1 MSVGTSLG
9 APAVF
14 CDDSGRT
21 SPLQIP
27 FSRLAWFYSD
37 ASGRGRPTPGNWRK
51 AKRQMAH
58 TIKSAAVIG
67 SGTMGGGIAALLAG
81 CGIETLLLDIPPRD
95 SSPGDGA
102 STRNAIVAAN
112 LKALGRARPPQ
123 LYSPADLD
131 NIRIGNTE
139 DDFEKVAHADW
150 VIEAVVEK
158 LEVKRALFARLAD
171 VVSPEAII
179 SSNTSG
185 LPISSLVTG
194 LPADFSRRFLGTHF
208 FNPPRYLRLL
218 EIIPHAATDSAIT
231 DFMLRFGREIL
242 GKGTVLCKDK
252 PNFIGN
258 RFMSMS
264 GMQATNYAL
273 DHGYTVEEVDLL
285 TGPLIGRPKTA
296 TFNLNDLVGFDI
308 AVDVARNL
316 YPAIPEDPARELL
329 MHPGNAALS
338 YALLER
344 GWLGRKTGRGFYHMR
359 REGGRKEL
367 WALNL
372 QTLEYDPPSTPR
384 FESVDTYHKVK
395 PLGERIRLLIESSD
409 RGGRYLYHLHAFL
422 LAYASQRVPEITDS
436 IVNVDNAHKWG
447 FNHQLGPFEIW
458 DAIGVAESIVRF
470 EADGYPV
477 AAWVK
482 TMLAEGNATFYA
494 RDANGAITS
503 YYCPQRAG
511 YVPLQKDRREIT
523 VAGLGNAQVY
533 SNGHGSLYDLGDG
546 ALLWAFQTKH
556 NSITPGLVES
566 GWRALEL
573 LEHDQYKALVIGNDG
588 ERFSIGANLDPS
600 ALMDGLAGVEKALA
614 NLQELTQ
621 ALRYAPKPVVV
632 AAHNMALGG
641 GAEIVM
647 AGTAVVAH
655 AELYMGL
662 VEAGVGLVPAGG
674 GCKELLRRLVNP
686 LARNG
691 TEGVLAGL
699 QKAFETIATAK
710 VSGSAK
716 EAMAL
721 GFLTEHDKIVMNRAQ
736 LLGEAKALALALSEA
751 YEQRKPEPVY
761 AAGRDAYAA
770 LLLAVADYQE
780 AGYASEYDAFIARKL
795 ARILTGA
802 GLAEAQWVSQQYLL
816 DLEREAF
823 LDLVMQEKTQARILH
838 MLQTNKPLRN

>member
-1 MSVGTSLG
+1 
-9 APAVF
+9 
-14 CDDSGRT
+14 
-21 SPLQIP
+21 
-27 FSRLAWFYSD
+27 
-37 ASGRGRPTPGNWRK
+37 
-51 AKRQMAH
+51 MAYK
-58 TIKSAAVIG
+58 IKTAAVIG

-81 CGIETLLLDIPPRD
+81 CGIETLLLDIPPPD
-95 SSPGDGA
+95 SSPADGDSA
-102 STRNAIVAAN
+102 RNAIVAAN

-123 LYSPADLD
+123 LYSPSDLD
-131 NIRIGNTE
+131 NIRIGNI
-139 DDFEKVAHADW
+139 DDHLEQVATADW
-150 VIEAVVEK
+150 VIEAVVEN
-158 LEVKRALFARLAD
+158 LAVKRALFARLAD
-171 VVSPEAII
+171 AVSAEAII

-185 LPISSLVTG
+185 LPISSIAAG
-194 LPADFSRRFLGTHF
+194 LPAEFARRFLGTHF

-218 EIIPHAATDSAIT
+218 EIIPHADTDPEIAA
-231 DFMLRFGREIL
+231 FMLRFGSETL
-242 GKGTVLCKDK
+242 GKGTVLCNDT

-273 DHGYTVEEVDLL
+273 DHAYSVEEVDLL

-308 AVDVARNL
+308 AVGVARNL
-316 YPAIPEDPARELL
+316 YPAIPDDPARDLL
-329 MHPGNAALS
+329 MHPGNTALS
-338 YALLER
+338 DALLER
-344 GWLGRKTGRGFYHMR
+344 RWLGRKTGRGFYHMR
-359 REGGRKEL
+359 REGGAKAL

-372 QTLEYDPPSTPR
+372 DTLEYEPPSKPR
-384 FESVDTYHKVK
+384 FDSVTQYRKVE
-395 PLGERIRLLIESSD
+395 PLGKRIRLLIHADD
-409 RGGRYLYHLHAFL
+409 RGGRYLYHLHGFL

-458 DAIGVAESIVRF
+458 DAIGVAESVDRF
-470 EADGYPV
+470 EGDGYPV
-477 AAWVK
+477 ADWVK
-482 TMLAEGNATFYA
+482 TMLADGKATFYA
-494 RDANGAITS
+494 RDDGGNITS
-503 YYCPQRAG
+503 YYCPQRAA
-511 YVPLQKDRREIT
+511 YVPLEKDRREIS
-523 VAGLGNAQVY
+523 AAALGGAAVY
-533 SNGHGSLYDLGDG
+533 SNGHGSLFDMGDG

-556 NSITPGLVES
+556 NSITPGLIDS

-573 LEHDQYKALVIGNDG
+573 LTEEEYKALVIGNDG

-600 ALMDGLAGVEKALA
+600 ALMDGVAGIEKTLVD
-614 NLQELTQ
+614 LQDLTQ

-641 GAEIVM
+641 GAELVM
-647 AGTAVVAH
+647 AGSAVVAH

-662 VEAGVGLVPAGG
+662 VEVGVGLLPAGG

-686 LARNG
+686 LARTG

-716 EAMAL
+716 EAKSL
-721 GFLTEHDKIVMNRAQ
+721 GFLNENDKIVMNRAH
-736 LLGEAKALALALSEA
+736 LLGEAKALALALSES
-751 YEQRKPEPVY
+751 YEQRKPEAVY

-770 LLLAVADYQE
+770 LLLAVAGFQE

-795 ARILTGA
+795 AHVLSGA
-802 GLAEAQWVSQQYLL
+802 RLAEAQWVSQQYLL

-823 LDLVMQEKTQARILH
+823 LQLIMEEKTQARILH

>member
-1 MSVGTSLG
+1 MAT
-9 APAVF
+9 
-14 CDDSGRT
+14 
-21 SPLQIP
+21 QIK
-27 FSRLAWFYSD
+27 
-37 ASGRGRPTPGNWRK
+37 T
-51 AKRQMAH
+51 
-58 TIKSAAVIG
+58 AAVIG

-81 CGIETLLLDIPPRD
+81 CGIDTLLLDIPPRD
-95 SSPGDGA
+95 SAPADGDSA
-102 STRNAIVAAN
+102 RNAIVANN

-123 LYSPADLD
+123 FYSPSDLD
-131 NIRIGNTE
+131 NIRIGNIE
-139 DDFEKVAHADW
+139 DHLEQAADADW
-150 VIEAVVEK
+150 VIEAVVEN
-158 LEVKRALFARLAD
+158 LAVKRALFARLAD
-171 VVSPEAII
+171 VVSEDAII

-185 LPISSLVTG
+185 LPISSIAAG
-194 LPADFSRRFLGTHF
+194 LPADFARRFLGTHF

-218 EIIPHAATDSAIT
+218 EIIPHADTDPAIAA
-231 DFMLRFGREIL
+231 FMLRFGSETL
-242 GKGTVLCKDK
+242 GKGTVLCNDR

-273 DHGYTVEEVDLL
+273 DHAYSVEEVDLL

-308 AVDVARNL
+308 AVGVARNL
-316 YPAIPEDPARELL
+316 YSAIPDDPARELL
-329 MHPGNAALS
+329 MHPGNTALS
-338 YALLER
+338 DALLER

-359 REGGRKEL
+359 REGGAKEL

-372 QTLEYDPPSTPR
+372 DTLEYEPPSKPR
-384 FESVDTYHKVK
+384 FDSVTQYRKVE
-395 PLGERIRLLIESSD
+395 PLGERIRLLINADD
-409 RGGRYLYHLHAFL
+409 RGGRYLYHLHGFL

-458 DAIGVAESIVRF
+458 DAIGVAESIARF
-470 EADGYPV
+470 EHDGYPV
-477 AAWVK
+477 ADWVK
-482 TMLAEGNATFYA
+482 TMLADGDTSFYA
-494 RDANGAITS
+494 RDDGGNITS
-503 YYCPQRAG
+503 YYCPQRAA
-511 YVPLQKDRREIT
+511 YTPLEKDRREIT
-523 VAGLGNAQVY
+523 VSALGAAEVY
-533 SNGHGSLYDLGDG
+533 SNGHGSLFDMGDG
-546 ALLWAFQTKH
+546 ALLWAFQTRH
-556 NSITPGLVES
+556 NSITPGLIAS

-573 LEHDQYKALVIGNDG
+573 LADDKVKALVIGNDG

-600 ALMDGLAGVEKALA
+600 ALMEGVAGIEKALVD
-614 NLQELTQ
+614 LQDLTQ
-621 ALRYAPKPVVV
+621 ALRYAEKPVVV

-641 GAEIVM
+641 GAELIM

-662 VEAGVGLVPAGG
+662 VEVGVGLVPAGG

-686 LARNG
+686 LARTG

-716 EAMAL
+716 EAVAL
-721 GFLTEHDKIVMNRAQ
+721 GFLNEHDKIVMNRAH
-736 LLGEAKALALALSEA
+736 LLGEAKALALALSES
-751 YEQRKPEPVY
+751 YQQRKPEPVY

-770 LLLAVADYQE
+770 LLLAVAGFQE

-795 ARILTGA
+795 AHILSGA
-802 GLAEAQWVSQQYLL
+802 SLAEGQWVSQQYLL

-823 LDLVMQEKTQARILH
+823 LQLIMEDKTQARIMH

>member
-1 MSVGTSLG
+1 M
-9 APAVF
+9 AYQI
-14 CDDSGRT
+14 RT
-21 SPLQIP
+21 
-27 FSRLAWFYSD
+27 
-37 ASGRGRPTPGNWRK
+37 
-51 AKRQMAH
+51 
-58 TIKSAAVIG
+58 AAVIG

-81 CGIETLLLDIPPRD
+81 CGIDVLLLDIPPRD
-95 SSPGDGA
+95 SAPEDGDSA
-102 STRNAIVAAN
+102 RNAIVAAN

-123 LYSPADLD
+123 LYSPSDLE
-131 NIRIGNTE
+131 NIRIGNI
-139 DDFEKVAHADW
+139 DDDLSQAANADW
-150 VIEAVVEK
+150 VIEAVVEN
-158 LEVKRALFARLAD
+158 LAVKRALFARLAD
-171 VVSPEAII
+171 VVSEDAII

-185 LPISSLVTG
+185 LPISSIAAG
-194 LPADFSRRFLGTHF
+194 LPVEFARRFLGTHF

-218 EIIPHAATDSAIT
+218 EIIPHADTDPEIAA
-231 DFMLRFGREIL
+231 FMLRFGSETL
-242 GKGTVLCKDK
+242 GKGTVLCNDT

-273 DHGYTVEEVDLL
+273 DHGYSVEEVDLL

-308 AVDVARNL
+308 AVGVARNL
-316 YPAIPEDPARELL
+316 YSAIPDDPARELL
-329 MHPGNAALS
+329 MHPGNTTLS
-338 YALLER
+338 DALLER
-344 GWLGRKTGRGFYHMR
+344 GWLGRKTGKGFYHMR
-359 REGGRKEL
+359 REGGAKEL

-372 QTLEYDPPSTPR
+372 DTLEYQPPSKPR
-384 FESVDTYHKVK
+384 FDSVTQYRKVE
-395 PLGERIRLLIESSD
+395 PLGKRIRLLIHAGD

-458 DAIGVAESIVRF
+458 DAIGVAESVARF
-470 EADGYPV
+470 ENDGYPV
-477 AAWVK
+477 ADWVK
-482 TMLAEGNATFYA
+482 TMLADGNTSFYV
-494 RDANGAITS
+494 RDVGGNITS
-503 YYCPQRAG
+503 YYCPQRAA
-511 YVPLQKDRREIT
+511 YAPLEKDRRAIT
-523 VAGLGNAQVY
+523 VSALGRAEVY
-533 SNGHGSLYDLGDG
+533 SNGHGSLFDMGDG

-556 NSITPGLVES
+556 NSITPGLIAS

-573 LEHDQYKALVIGNDG
+573 LADDKYKALVIGNDG

-600 ALMDGLAGVEKALA
+600 ALMDGVAGIEKALVG
-614 NLQELTQ
+614 LQDLTQ
-621 ALRYAPKPVVV
+621 ALRYAEKPVVV

-641 GAEIVM
+641 GAELIM
-647 AGTAVVAH
+647 AGAAVVAH

-662 VEAGVGLVPAGG
+662 VEVGVGLVPAGG
-674 GCKELLRRLVNP
+674 GCKELVRRLVNP
-686 LARNG
+686 LARTG

-716 EAMAL
+716 EAKAL
-721 GFLTEHDKIVMNRAQ
+721 GFLSEHDKIVMNRAH
-736 LLGEAKALALALSEA
+736 LLGEAKALALALSES
-751 YEQRKPEPVY
+751 YQQRKPEPVY

-770 LLLAVADYQE
+770 LLLAVAGFQE

-795 ARILTGA
+795 AHILSGA
-802 GLAEAQWVSQQYLL
+802 GLAEGQWVSQQYLL

-823 LDLVMQEKTQARILH
+823 LQLIMEDKTQARIMH